1 MSRTAQEYIDLIN
14 NANDNIERIKLFNQC
29 VKDVSAEVN
38 KSFTIQDL
46 QTVDKACREK
56 IVNAVNN
63 DEEVRSWFEAEAASA
78 EKARQQKR
86 VMNNEHYLSE
96 VQNLIDQGALKI
108 GTLVSIICCPIY
120 KDSCTISP
128 REAIGKGWGE
138 VLGQKTFWI
147 EKARV
152 QSIDTGSIGI
162 LTLPSEIVPSSSRS
176 GVYHEVQYQS
186 QFADKFELKIF

>member
-29 VKDVSAEVN
+29 VQEPKVN
-38 KSFTIQDL
+38 KSFTMQDL

-56 IVNAVNN
+56 IINALTN
-63 DEEVRSWFEAEAASA
+63 DEEVRRWGEAEAASA
-78 EKARQQKR
+78 EKVRQQKR

-108 GTLVSIICCPIY
+108 GTLISITCVPIY
-120 KDSCTISP
+120 ERGTITP
-128 REAIGKGWGE
+128 RDAIEEGWGE

-162 LTLPSEIVPSSSRS
+162 LTLPSEFFLFPTRS

-186 QFADKFELKIF
+186 QFADKFDLKIF